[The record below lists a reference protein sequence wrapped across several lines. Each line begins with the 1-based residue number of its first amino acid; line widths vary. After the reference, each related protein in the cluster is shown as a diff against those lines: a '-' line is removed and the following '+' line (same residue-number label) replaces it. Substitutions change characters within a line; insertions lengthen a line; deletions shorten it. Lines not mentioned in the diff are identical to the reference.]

1 MPTLVAVTDTK
12 YSTPKDIIITWI
24 NNNSW
29 EMMKRI
35 FPKALTVN
43 KYPKTTVCTS
53 CKYVDDKRQH
63 RNEIFESP
71 KTKNIPSLH

>member
-12 YSTPKDIIITWI
+12 YSTPKGIIITWI

-29 EMMKRI
+29 EMMKQM

-43 KYPKTTVCTS
+43 KYLKTTVCT
-53 CKYVDDKRQH
+53 
-63 RNEIFESP
+63 
-71 KTKNIPSLH
+71 L